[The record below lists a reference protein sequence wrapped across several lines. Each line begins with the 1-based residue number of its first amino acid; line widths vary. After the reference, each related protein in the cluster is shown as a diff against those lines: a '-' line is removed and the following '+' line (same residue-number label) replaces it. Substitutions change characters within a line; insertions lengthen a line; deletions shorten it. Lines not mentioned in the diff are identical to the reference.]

1 MQGNTWGKISCNEK
15 QYLSWPITL
24 KKKTFRPLCVGL
36 KNYISRRL
44 VKKKFL
50 PKSNHP
56 YPPPTTTSKVK
67 WLSSYHGC
75 LVHFVYNANRPFYR
89 YSGHIELIRFKEYYR
104 MPREHEHISFVFA
117 SAFRDI
123 FS

>member
-1 MQGNTWGKISCNEK
+1 MCRVKK
-15 QYLSWPITL
+15 LYLQTL
-24 KKKTFRPLCVGL
+24 GKKKILTQ
-36 KNYISRRL
+36 I
-44 VKKKFL
+44 
-50 PKSNHP
+50 KSP
-56 YPPPTTTSKVK
+56 IPPTTTSKVK
-67 WLSSYHGC
+67 WSSSYHGC